1 METINDYELLYL
13 MSEQDEEAQKLLI
26 RNYEQRIERIIR
38 KIVSGGG
45 VKHLR
50 SEEFND
56 LKSKCMLSLIDAVN
70 QYHDETG
77 VPFSYYASLCIST
90 CVRSYLRKS
99 RSQSNYM
106 FATSTSLDL
115 DLSEDE
121 GCYLISLVEN
131 NQAEFDPKWHLEL
144 KEAEAKVK
152 EAELQLSEDELLIWT
167 MRRDGCSY
175 REIADKSGHT
185 IKHVGYVLHKIKKIF
200 SGIIDY
206 QK

>member
-13 MSEQDEEAQKLLI
+13 MSEQDEEAQRLLI
-26 RNYEQRIERIIR
+26 KNYEQRIERIIR

-90 CVRSYLRKS
+90 SVRSYLRKS
-99 RSQSNYM
+99 RSQANYM

-121 GCYLISLVEN
+121 GCYLISMVEN
-131 NQAEFDPKWHLEL
+131 NQAEFDPKWYLEM
-144 KEAEAKVK
+144 KEAQAKVK
-152 EAELQLSEDELLIWT
+152 EAELQLSSDELLIWT

-175 REIADKSGHT
+175 REIAEQSGHT
-185 IKHVGYVLHKIKKIF
+185 IKHVGYVLHKMKKIL

>member
-1 METINDYELLYL
+1 METMNDYELLYL
-13 MSEQDEEAQKLLI
+13 MSEQDEEAQNLLMK
-26 RNYEQRIERIIR
+26 NYEQRIDRIIR

-45 VKHLR
+45 MKHLR
-50 SEEFND
+50 SDEFND

-70 QYHDETG
+70 QYRDETG
-77 VPFSYYASLCIST
+77 VPFSYYASLCITT

-99 RSQSNYM
+99 RSQANYM

-131 NQAEFDPKWHLEL
+131 NQAEFDPKWHFEL
-144 KEAEAKVK
+144 KEAQAQVK
-152 EAELQLSEDELLIWT
+152 EVELQLSAEEQLIWT
-167 MRRDGCSY
+167 MRRDGCTY
-175 REIADKSGHT
+175 REIAEKSGHT
-185 IKHVGYVLHKIKKIF
+185 IKHVGYVLHKIKKIL